1 MSQSNSFV
9 FILNGNVYGTGNAD
23 YMSELFS
30 DYVAT
35 HQLYG
40 RDSIDVK
47 IETIESF
54 TARHKDA
61 KKALFEE
68 NNENDIAA
76 GDEIEITCING
87 VEIEPVVRTITH
99 IDHQTDTMCVDTPIE
114 YDSPKG
120 KRRTLIVEHP
130 NWMYNDTWTRV

>member
-1 MSQSNSFV
+1 MTKSNSFV

-23 YMSELFS
+23 YMTELFN

-47 IETIESF
+47 IETIEAF
-54 TARHKDA
+54 KARVIDA
-61 KKALFEE
+61 KQAISEE
-68 NNENDIAA
+68 NNDNDIAV

-87 VEIEPVVRTITH
+87 VEIDPVVRTIEH
-99 IDHQTDTMCVDTPIE
+99 IDHQTDTMRVSTPIK

>member
-1 MSQSNSFV
+1 MTKSNSFV

-23 YMSELFS
+23 YMTELFS

-47 IETIESF
+47 IETIEAF
-54 TARHKDA
+54 KARVIDA
-61 KKALFEE
+61 KQAISEE
-68 NNENDIAA
+68 NNDNDIAV

-87 VEIEPVVRTITH
+87 VEIDPVVRTIEH
-99 IDHQTDTMCVDTPIE
+99 IDHQTDTMRVSTPIK